1 MKKQLLTLLLLV
13 CSLGMDAGNTLIP
26 DMKFRRLDTRDG
38 LSNSQINY
46 IFQDSKGFVWIATSY
61 GLNRYDGYRFRT
73 YYSDASDST
82 TLRNNYVD
90 YIWEDQDGRL
100 WLRQGMNF
108 CVFDPKT
115 EQVVRN
121 PSTILSK
128 IGIKGGIDRLYIDS
142 KKNLYVKTY
151 DDGLYFYNPTTKK
164 KTLTKYGYGEGEF
177 PKEFWISSFT
187 EYENLLIMV
196 SSDGE
201 MMAVDGEKGRV
212 AWRDNY
218 IHTHGGAEQAAYL
231 VKLDNFNNYWVLSQ
245 DHVFIYSQ
253 KERRWF
259 DSLEQFLATFGI
271 SGLPE
276 NLQSWDMIMDQR
288 NWVWLATDHEGLLV
302 VDLNNKEIK
311 QFLNNKFDETSLSEN
326 TVKRLMLDKSGNM
339 WIGAYRNG
347 LNQYIERPLGIRT
360 IELGDINTTVE
371 GKDGNY
377 WLGTDNRGI
386 IKYNPETETSE
397 VIDKSSGFASNVM
410 VASYCSRDGA
420 LWFGTY
426 NGGMVEID
434 PNGRIHNYL
443 ATGAEN
449 GLLNNNVWSVTEDK
463 WGDIWIGTLGNGVQ
477 RLDRKTG
484 KFRTWSSYN
493 TNLNENFMT
502 TVSWIKKG
510 WLIVGH
516 STYYSLINPVSGK
529 VVNVQI
535 PTVAGQAA
543 AAPSTVCVMED
554 SRGLIWQGSMS
565 GCCVYNPVSG
575 WQKLLDMNS
584 GLFGSSVVGIVEDQ
598 RHTMWIV
605 TEHGVS
611 NVTPQKEEDGTWSF
625 LVHSFGTKDGLQQ
638 GPYNQ
643 RSVSVTHDG
652 KVLIGGYNGLDI
664 IDPKLVSNSANKE
677 HPIFSGLKLFG
688 QQVEVGKEY
697 DGHVILEEALD
708 VSRELVLRYDENQFT
723 IQLATDKGEAHNTS
737 RFIYQLE
744 GFSDKWI
751 KTEEVD
757 PNITYMSLHHGSYK
771 LHVRML
777 NDDGT
782 MGDYEAVLEI
792 TITPPLIRNRWLMI
806 GLLALLVGGIYFWR
820 RRFLQKHQ
828 ERMELENYRNEIHRK
843 HWMSAMKRK
852 LHLQTGEKDDE
863 SETQKTEEPEEKTD
877 AGNTADEDGIEY
889 AEVEEVEVIEDQIAG
904 DAVDDEEI
912 VPTSGGKEK
921 TDLLPLFRE
930 VCDTFKAPNG
940 KVLRISYFPL
950 EEHLE
955 VMGDRLQLAYML
967 KILLVNSSRFAPTN
981 STVKVFAE
989 RQAGNAVIRVMDKG
1003 VGIPD
1008 DVLPHLFEKIENDTE
1023 KTNLHL
1029 VADIANSHGGTVK
1042 GEGNTGGGTV
1052 FTITLP
1058 LIQED
1063 INNN

>member
-73 YYSDASDST
+73 YYSDATDST

-90 YIWEDQDGRL
+90 YIWEDMDGRL

-115 EQVVRN
+115 EQTVRN

-128 IGIKGGIDRLYIDS
+128 IGIKGGIDRIYIDAQ
-142 KKNLYVKTY
+142 KNLYVKTY
-151 DDGLYFYNPTTKK
+151 DEGLYYYNPKTKK

-177 PKEFWISSFT
+177 PKEFWTSSFT
-187 EYENLLIMV
+187 EYEDLLILV

-201 MMAVDGEKGRV
+201 LMAVNGEKGRV

-218 IHTHGGAEQAAYL
+218 IHTHGGAEQASYM
-231 VKLDNFNNYWVLSQ
+231 VKVDNFHNYWVLTP

-253 KERRWF
+253 EERRWF
-259 DSLEQFLATFGI
+259 DSLEQFLAAYGI

-276 NLQSWDMIMDQR
+276 NLQVWDMIMDQR
-288 NWVWLATDHEGLLV
+288 NWVWLATDHEGLIV

-347 LNQYIERPLGIRT
+347 LNQYIERPSGIRT

-371 GKDGNY
+371 GKDGTY

-397 VIDKSSGFASNVM
+397 LIDKSSGFASNVM
-410 VASYCSRDGA
+410 VASYCSHDGA

-426 NGGMVEID
+426 NGGLIEID
-434 PNGRIHNYL
+434 PNGRIKNYL
-443 ATGAEN
+443 VTGADD

-477 RLDRKTG
+477 RLNRKTG
-484 KFRTWSSYN
+484 KFRVWSSYN

-510 WLIVGH
+510 WLIAGH
-516 STYYSLINPVSGK
+516 SSYYSLINPVSGK
-529 VVNVQI
+529 VANVQI
-535 PTVAGQAA
+535 PVVAGQAQ
-543 AAPSTVCVMED
+543 AAPSSVCVMED

-584 GLFGSSVVGIVEDQ
+584 GLFGSSVVGIVEDH

-664 IDPKLVSNSANKE
+664 IDPKLVSSSANKE
-677 HPIFSGLKLFG
+677 RPIFSGLKLFG

-708 VSRELVLRYDENQFT
+708 VCKELVLRHDENQFT

-782 MGDYEAVLEI
+782 MGDYEATLEI

-806 GLLALLVGGIYFWR
+806 AFLTLLAGGIYFWR
-820 RRFLQKHQ
+820 RRFLKKHA
-828 ERMELENYRNEIHRK
+828 ERVELENYRNELHKK
-843 HWMSAMKRK
+843 HWMSAMKKK
-852 LHLQTGEKDDE
+852 LHLQAGETDDE
-863 SETQKTEEPEEKTD
+863 PEPQEAEDTEDQTE
-877 AGNTADEDGIEY
+877 AGNTADDDGVEY
-889 AEVEEVEVIEDQIAG
+889 AEVEEVEAIDDQIESQAT
-904 DAVDDEEI
+904 DEEEMALMA
-912 VPTSGGKEK
+912 GGEKEK

-930 VCDTFKAPNG
+930 VCDAFKAPNG
-940 KVLRISYFPL
+940 KSLRISYFPL
-950 EEHLE
+950 DEHLE
-955 VMGDRLQLAYML
+955 VMGDRAQLAYML
-967 KILLVNSSRFAPTN
+967 KILLINSSRFAPAN

-989 RQAGNAVIRVMDKG
+989 RQAGNAVIRVIDKG

-1008 DVLPHLFEKIENDTE
+1008 DVMPHLFEKIENDTE

-1029 VADIANSHGGTVK
+1029 VDEIVRSHEGTVK
-1042 GEGNTGGGTV
+1042 AEGNIGGGTV

-1058 LIQED
+1058 LIPEE
-1063 INNN
+1063 I

>member
-73 YYSDASDST
+73 YYSDATDST

-90 YIWEDQDGRL
+90 YIWEDKDGRL

-115 EQVVRN
+115 EQTVRN

-128 IGIKGGIDRLYIDS
+128 IGIKGGIDRIYIDAQ
-142 KKNLYVKTY
+142 KNLYVKTY
-151 DDGLYFYNPTTKK
+151 DEGLYYYNPKTKK

-177 PKEFWISSFT
+177 PKEFWTSSFT
-187 EYENLLIMV
+187 EYEDLLILV

-201 MMAVDGEKGRV
+201 LMAVNGEKGRV

-218 IHTHGGAEQAAYL
+218 IHTHGGAEQASYL
-231 VKLDNFNNYWVLSQ
+231 VKVDNFHNYWVLSQ
-245 DHVFIYSQ
+245 DHAFIYSQ

-259 DSLEQFLATFGI
+259 DSLEQFLATYGI

-276 NLQSWDMIMDQR
+276 NLQVWDMIMDQR
-288 NWVWLATDHEGLLV
+288 NWVWLATDHEGLIV

-339 WIGAYRNG
+339 WVGAYRNG
-347 LNQYIERPLGIRT
+347 LNQYIERPSGIRT

-397 VIDKSSGFASNVM
+397 LIDKSSGFASNVM
-410 VASYCSRDGA
+410 VASYCSHDGA

-426 NGGMVEID
+426 NGGLIEID
-434 PNGRIHNYL
+434 PNGRIKNYL
-443 ATGAEN
+443 VTGADD

-477 RLDRKTG
+477 RLNRKTG
-484 KFRTWSSYN
+484 KFRVWSSYN

-502 TVSWIKKG
+502 TVGWIKKG
-510 WLIVGH
+510 WLIAGH

-529 VVNVQI
+529 VANVQI
-535 PTVAGQAA
+535 PVVAGQAQ
-543 AAPSTVCVMED
+543 AAPTSVCVMED

-584 GLFGSSVVGIVEDQ
+584 GLFGSSVVGIVEDH

-611 NVTPQKEEDGTWSF
+611 NVTPQKEKDGTWSF

-652 KVLIGGYNGLDI
+652 KVLIGGFNGLDI
-664 IDPKLVSNSANKE
+664 IDPKLVSSSANKE
-677 HPIFSGLKLFG
+677 RPIFSGLKLFG

-708 VSRELVLRYDENQFT
+708 VCKELVLRHDENQFT

-782 MGDYEAVLEI
+782 MGDYEATLEI

-806 GLLALLVGGIYFWR
+806 AFLTLLAGGIYFWR
-820 RRFLQKHQ
+820 RRFLKKHQ
-828 ERMELENYRNEIHRK
+828 ERVELENYRNEIHKK
-843 HWMSAMKRK
+843 HWMSAMKK
-852 LHLQTGEKDDE
+852 KQHLKKGETDDE
-863 SETQKTEEPEEKTD
+863 PEPQEAEDTEDQTE
-877 AGNTADEDGIEY
+877 AGNTADDDGVEY
-889 AEVEEVEVIEDQIAG
+889 AEVEEVEAIDDQIESQAT
-904 DAVDDEEI
+904 DEEEMALMA
-912 VPTSGGKEK
+912 GGEKEK

-930 VCDTFKAPNG
+930 VCDAFKAPNG
-940 KVLRISYFPL
+940 KSLRISYFPL
-950 EEHLE
+950 DEHLE
-955 VMGDRLQLAYML
+955 VMGDRAQLAYML
-967 KILLVNSSRFAPTN
+967 KILLINSSRFAPAN

-989 RQAGNAVIRVMDKG
+989 RQAGNAVIRVIDKG

-1029 VADIANSHGGTVK
+1029 VAEIAKSHEGTVK
-1042 GEGNTGGGTV
+1042 GEGNIGGGTV

-1058 LIQED
+1058 LIPED
-1063 INNN
+1063 I

>member
-13 CSLGMDAGNTLIP
+13 CSLGMNAGSALIP

-46 IFQDSKGFVWIATSY
+46 IFQDSRGFVWIATSY

-73 YYSDASDST
+73 FYSDASDST

-90 YIWEDQDGRL
+90 YIWEDQDGKL
-100 WLRQGMNF
+100 WLRQGMNY

-115 EQVVRN
+115 EQTVRN

-128 IGIKGGIDRLYIDS
+128 IGIKGGIDRIYIDS

-151 DDGLYFYNPTTKK
+151 DEGLYYYNPKTKK

-177 PKEFWISSFT
+177 PKEFWTSSFA
-187 EYENLLIMV
+187 EYENLLILV

-201 MMAVDGEKGRV
+201 LMAVDGEKGRV

-218 IHTHGGAEQAAYL
+218 IHTHGGAEQASYL
-231 VKLDNFNNYWVLSQ
+231 VRVDNFHNYWVLSQ
-245 DHVFIYSQ
+245 DHAYIYSQ

-259 DSLEQFLATFGI
+259 DSLEQFLAMYGI

-276 NLQSWDMIMDQR
+276 NLQVWDMIMDQR
-288 NWVWLATDHEGLLV
+288 NWVWLATDHEGLIV
-302 VDLNNKEIK
+302 VDFNNKEIK

-326 TVKRLMLDKSGNM
+326 TAKRLMLDKSGNM

-347 LNQYIERPLGIRT
+347 LNQYIERPSGIRT

-371 GKDGNY
+371 GKDGTY

-386 IKYNPETETSE
+386 IKYNPQTETSE
-397 VIDKSSGFASNVM
+397 LIDKSSGFTSNVI
-410 VASYCSRDGA
+410 VASYCSHDGA

-426 NGGMVEID
+426 NGGLIEID
-434 PNGRIHNYL
+434 PNGRIKNYL
-443 ATGAEN
+443 VTGADD

-477 RLDRKTG
+477 RLNRKTG
-484 KFRTWSSYN
+484 KFRVWSSYN

-510 WLIVGH
+510 WLIAGH
-516 STYYSLINPVSGK
+516 SSYYSLINPVSGK
-529 VVNVQI
+529 VANVQI
-535 PTVAGQAA
+535 PVVAGQAQ
-543 AAPSTVCVMED
+543 AAPTSVCVMED

-584 GLFGSSVVGIVEDQ
+584 GLFGSSVVGIVEDH

-652 KVLIGGYNGLDI
+652 KVLIGGFNGLDI
-664 IDPKLVSNSANKE
+664 IDPKLVSSSANKE
-677 HPIFSGLKLFG
+677 RPIFSGLKLFG

-708 VSRELVLRYDENQFT
+708 VCKELVLRHDENQFT

-782 MGDYEAVLEI
+782 MGDYEATLEI

-806 GLLALLVGGIYFWR
+806 AFLTLLAGGIYFWR
-820 RRFLQKHQ
+820 RRFLKKHA
-828 ERMELENYRNEIHRK
+828 ERVELENYRNEIHKK
-843 HWMSAMKRK
+843 HWMSAMKK
-852 LHLQTGEKDDE
+852 KPHLKKGETDDE
-863 SETQKTEEPEEKTD
+863 PEPQEAEDTEDQTE
-877 AGNTADEDGIEY
+877 AGNTADDDGVEY
-889 AEVEEVEVIEDQIAG
+889 AEVEEVEAIDDQIESQAT
-904 DAVDDEEI
+904 DEEEMALMA
-912 VPTSGGKEK
+912 GGEKEK

-940 KVLRISYFPL
+940 KAIRISYFPL
-950 EEHLE
+950 DEHLE
-955 VMGDRLQLAYML
+955 VMGDRAQLAYML
-967 KILLVNSSRFAPTN
+967 KILLTNSSRFAPAN

-989 RQAGNAVIRVMDKG
+989 RQSGNAVIRVIDKG

-1029 VADIANSHGGTVK
+1029 VAEIVRSHDGTVK
-1042 GEGNTGGGTV
+1042 GEGNIGGGTV

-1058 LIQED
+1058 LIPEE
-1063 INNN
+1063 I

>member
-1 MKKQLLTLLLLV
+1 
-13 CSLGMDAGNTLIP
+13 
-26 DMKFRRLDTRDG
+26 
-38 LSNSQINY
+38 
-46 IFQDSKGFVWIATSY
+46 
-61 GLNRYDGYRFRT
+61 
-73 YYSDASDST
+73 
-82 TLRNNYVD
+82 
-90 YIWEDQDGRL
+90 
-100 WLRQGMNF
+100 
-108 CVFDPKT
+108 
-115 EQVVRN
+115 
-121 PSTILSK
+121 
-128 IGIKGGIDRLYIDS
+128 
-142 KKNLYVKTY
+142 
-151 DDGLYFYNPTTKK
+151 
-164 KTLTKYGYGEGEF
+164 
-177 PKEFWISSFT
+177 
-187 EYENLLIMV
+187 
-196 SSDGE
+196 
-201 MMAVDGEKGRV
+201 
-212 AWRDNY
+212 
-218 IHTHGGAEQAAYL
+218 
-231 VKLDNFNNYWVLSQ
+231 
-245 DHVFIYSQ
+245 
-253 KERRWF
+253 
-259 DSLEQFLATFGI
+259 
-271 SGLPE
+271 
-276 NLQSWDMIMDQR
+276 MIMDQR
-288 NWVWLATDHEGLLV
+288 NWVWLATDHEGLIV

-347 LNQYIERPLGIRT
+347 LNQYIERPSGIRT

-371 GKDGNY
+371 GKDGTY

-397 VIDKSSGFASNVM
+397 LIDKSSGFTSNVI
-410 VASYCSRDGA
+410 VASYCSHDGA

-426 NGGMVEID
+426 NGGLIEID
-434 PNGRIHNYL
+434 PNGRIKNYL
-443 ATGAEN
+443 VTGADD

-477 RLDRKTG
+477 RLNRKTG
-484 KFRTWSSYN
+484 KFRVWSSYN

-502 TVSWIKKG
+502 TVGWIKKG
-510 WLIVGH
+510 WLIAGH

-529 VVNVQI
+529 VANVQI
-535 PTVAGQAA
+535 PVVAGQAQ
-543 AAPSTVCVMED
+543 AAPTSVCVMED

-584 GLFGSSVVGIVEDQ
+584 GLFGSSVVGIVEDH

-652 KVLIGGYNGLDI
+652 KVLIGGFNGLDI
-664 IDPKLVSNSANKE
+664 IDPKLVSSSANKE
-677 HPIFSGLKLFG
+677 RPIFSGLKLFG

-708 VSRELVLRYDENQFT
+708 VCKELVLRHDENQFT

-782 MGDYEAVLEI
+782 MGDYEATLEI

-806 GLLALLVGGIYFWR
+806 AFLTLLAGGIYFWR
-820 RRFLQKHQ
+820 RRFLKKHQ
-828 ERMELENYRNEIHRK
+828 ERVELENYRNEIHKK
-843 HWMSAMKRK
+843 HWMSAMKK
-852 LHLQTGEKDDE
+852 KQHLKKGETDDE
-863 SETQKTEEPEEKTD
+863 PEPQEAEDTEDQTE
-877 AGNTADEDGIEY
+877 AGNTADDDGVEY
-889 AEVEEVEVIEDQIAG
+889 AEVEEVEAIDDQIESQAT
-904 DAVDDEEI
+904 DEEEMALMA
-912 VPTSGGKEK
+912 GGEKEK

-930 VCDTFKAPNG
+930 VCDAFKAPNG
-940 KVLRISYFPL
+940 KSLRISYFPL
-950 EEHLE
+950 DEHLE
-955 VMGDRLQLAYML
+955 VMGDRAQLAYML
-967 KILLVNSSRFAPTN
+967 KILLTNSSRFAPAN

-989 RQAGNAVIRVMDKG
+989 RQAGNAVIRVIDKG

-1029 VADIANSHGGTVK
+1029 VAEIAKSHEGTVK
-1042 GEGNTGGGTV
+1042 GEGNIGGGTV

-1058 LIQED
+1058 LIQA
-1063 INNN
+1063 

>member
-73 YYSDASDST
+73 YYSDATDST

-90 YIWEDQDGRL
+90 YIWEDMDGRL

-115 EQVVRN
+115 EQTVRN

-128 IGIKGGIDRLYIDS
+128 IGIKGGIDRIYIDAQ
-142 KKNLYVKTY
+142 KNLYVKTY
-151 DDGLYFYNPTTKK
+151 DEGLYYYNPKTKK

-177 PKEFWISSFT
+177 PKEFWTSSFT
-187 EYENLLIMV
+187 EYEDLLILV

-201 MMAVDGEKGRV
+201 LMAVNGEKGRV

-231 VKLDNFNNYWVLSQ
+231 VKVDNFHNYWVLTP

-259 DSLEQFLATFGI
+259 DSLEQFLAAYGI

-276 NLQSWDMIMDQR
+276 NLQVWDMIMDQR
-288 NWVWLATDHEGLLV
+288 NWVWLATDHEGLLI
-302 VDLNNKEIK
+302 VDLENKEIK

-326 TVKRLMLDKSGNM
+326 TVKHLMLDKSGNM

-347 LNQYIERPLGIRT
+347 LNQYIERPSGIRT

-371 GKDGNY
+371 GKDGTY

-397 VIDKSSGFASNVM
+397 LIDKSSGFTSNVI
-410 VASYCSRDGA
+410 VASYCSHDGA
-420 LWFGTY
+420 LWFGSY
-426 NGGMVEID
+426 NGGLIEID
-434 PNGRIHNYL
+434 PNGRIRNYL
-443 ATGAEN
+443 VTGADD

-477 RLDRKTG
+477 RLNRKTG
-484 KFRTWSSYN
+484 KFRVWSSYN

-502 TVSWIKKG
+502 SVGWIKKG
-510 WLIVGH
+510 WLIAGH

-529 VVNVQI
+529 VANVQI
-535 PTVAGQAA
+535 PVVAGQAQ
-543 AAPSTVCVMED
+543 AAPSSVCVMED

-584 GLFGSSVVGIVEDQ
+584 GLFGSSVVGIVEDH

-652 KVLIGGYNGLDI
+652 KVLIGGFNGLDI
-664 IDPKLVSNSANKE
+664 IDPKLVSSSANKE
-677 HPIFSGLKLFG
+677 RPIFSGLKLFG

-708 VSRELVLRYDENQFT
+708 VCKELVLRHDENQFT

-782 MGDYEAVLEI
+782 MGDYEATLEI

-806 GLLALLVGGIYFWR
+806 AFLTLLAGGIYFWR
-820 RRFLQKHQ
+820 RRFLKKHA
-828 ERMELENYRNEIHRK
+828 ERVELENYRNKIHKK
-843 HWMSAMKRK
+843 HWMSAMKK
-852 LHLQTGEKDDE
+852 KPHLKKGETDDE
-863 SETQKTEEPEEKTD
+863 PEPQEADDTTDQTE
-877 AGNTADEDGIEY
+877 AGATVGEDGVEY
-889 AEVEEVEVIEDQIAG
+889 AEVEEVEAIDDQIESQAT
-904 DAVDDEEI
+904 DEEEMALMA
-912 VPTSGGKEK
+912 GGEKEK

-930 VCDTFKAPNG
+930 VCDAFKAPNG
-940 KVLRISYFPL
+940 KSLRISYFPL
-950 EEHLE
+950 DEHLE
-955 VMGDRLQLAYML
+955 VMGDRAQLAYML
-967 KILLVNSSRFAPTN
+967 KILLTNSSRFAPAN

-989 RQAGNAVIRVMDKG
+989 RQAGNAVIRVIDKG
-1003 VGIPD
+1003 VGIPE
-1008 DVLPHLFEKIENDTE
+1008 DVMPHLFEKIENDTE

-1029 VADIANSHGGTVK
+1029 VAEIAKSHEGTVK
-1042 GEGNTGGGTV
+1042 GEGNIGGGTV

-1058 LIQED
+1058 LIQA
-1063 INNN
+1063 

>member
-73 YYSDASDST
+73 YYSDATDST

-90 YIWEDQDGRL
+90 YIWEDMDGRL

-115 EQVVRN
+115 EQTVRN

-128 IGIKGGIDRLYIDS
+128 IGIKGGIDRIYIDAQ
-142 KKNLYVKTY
+142 KNLYVKTY
-151 DDGLYFYNPTTKK
+151 DEGLYYYNPKTKK

-177 PKEFWISSFT
+177 PKEFWTSSFT
-187 EYENLLIMV
+187 EYEDLLILV

-201 MMAVDGEKGRV
+201 LMAVNGEKGRV

-218 IHTHGGAEQAAYL
+218 IHTHGGAEQASYL
-231 VKLDNFNNYWVLSQ
+231 VKVDNFHNYWVLSL
-245 DHVFIYSQ
+245 DHTYIYSQ

-259 DSLEQFLATFGI
+259 DSLEQFLAAYGI

-276 NLQSWDMIMDQR
+276 NLQVWDMIMDQR
-288 NWVWLATDHEGLLV
+288 NWVWLATDHEGLIV

-326 TVKRLMLDKSGNM
+326 TAKRLMLDKSGNM

-347 LNQYIERPLGIRT
+347 LNQYIERPSGIRT

-371 GKDGNY
+371 GKDGTY

-386 IKYNPETETSE
+386 IKYNPQTETSE
-397 VIDKSSGFASNVM
+397 LIDKSSGFTSNVI
-410 VASYCSRDGA
+410 VASYCSHDGA

-426 NGGMVEID
+426 NGGLIEID
-434 PNGRIHNYL
+434 PNGRIKNYL
-443 ATGAEN
+443 VTGADD

-477 RLDRKTG
+477 RLNRKTG
-484 KFRTWSSYN
+484 KFRVWSSYN

-510 WLIVGH
+510 WLIAGH
-516 STYYSLINPVSGK
+516 SSYYSLINPVSGK
-529 VVNVQI
+529 VANVQI
-535 PTVAGQAA
+535 PVVAGQAQ
-543 AAPSTVCVMED
+543 AAPSSVCVMED

-584 GLFGSSVVGIVEDQ
+584 GLFGSSVVGIVEDH

-652 KVLIGGYNGLDI
+652 KVLIGGFNGLDI
-664 IDPKLVSNSANKE
+664 IDPKLVSSSANKE
-677 HPIFSGLKLFG
+677 RPIFSGLKLFG

-708 VSRELVLRYDENQFT
+708 VCKELVLRHDENQFT

-782 MGDYEAVLEI
+782 MGDYEATLEI

-806 GLLALLVGGIYFWR
+806 AFLTLLAGGIYFWR
-820 RRFLQKHQ
+820 RRFLKKHA
-828 ERMELENYRNEIHRK
+828 ERVELENYRNELHKK
-843 HWMSAMKRK
+843 HWMSAMKK
-852 LHLQTGEKDDE
+852 KPHLKKGETDDE
-863 SETQKTEEPEEKTD
+863 PEPQEAEDTEDQTE
-877 AGNTADEDGIEY
+877 AGNTADDDGVEY
-889 AEVEEVEVIEDQIAG
+889 AEVEEVEAIDDQIESQAT
-904 DAVDDEEI
+904 DEEEMALMA
-912 VPTSGGKEK
+912 GGEKEK

-930 VCDTFKAPNG
+930 VCDAFKAPNG
-940 KVLRISYFPL
+940 KSLRISYFPL
-950 EEHLE
+950 DEHLE
-955 VMGDRLQLAYML
+955 VMGDRAQLAYML
-967 KILLVNSSRFAPTN
+967 KILLTNSSRFAPAN

-989 RQAGNAVIRVMDKG
+989 RQSGNAVIRVIDKG
-1003 VGIPD
+1003 VGIPE

-1029 VADIANSHGGTVK
+1029 VAEIAKSHEGTVK
-1042 GEGNTGGGTV
+1042 GEGNIGGGTV

-1058 LIQED
+1058 LIPED
-1063 INNN
+1063 I

>member
-13 CSLGMDAGNTLIP
+13 CSLGMNAGSALIP

-46 IFQDSKGFVWIATSY
+46 IFQDSRGFVWIATSY

-73 YYSDASDST
+73 FYSDASDST

-90 YIWEDQDGRL
+90 YIWEDQDGKL
-100 WLRQGMNF
+100 WLRQGMNY

-115 EQVVRN
+115 EQTVRN

-128 IGIKGGIDRLYIDS
+128 IGIKGGIDRIYIDS

-151 DDGLYFYNPTTKK
+151 DEGLYYYNPKTKK

-177 PKEFWISSFT
+177 PKEFWTSSFA
-187 EYENLLIMV
+187 EYENLLILV

-201 MMAVDGEKGRV
+201 LMAVDGEKGKV
-212 AWRDNY
+212 AWRDNH
-218 IHTHGGAEQAAYL
+218 IHTHGGAEQASYS
-231 VKLDNFNNYWVLSQ
+231 VVLDNFNNYWVLSS
-245 DHVFIYSQ
+245 DHTFIYSQ

-259 DSLEQFLATFGI
+259 DSIYQFLAEYGI

-276 NLQSWDMIMDQR
+276 NLQVWDMIMDQR
-288 NWVWLATDHEGLLV
+288 NWVWLATDHEGLII
-302 VDLNNKEIK
+302 VDLENKEIK
-311 QFLNNKFDETSLSEN
+311 QFLNNKYDETSLSEN
-326 TVKRLMLDKSGNM
+326 TVKHLMLDKSGNM

-347 LNQYIERPLGIRT
+347 LNQYIERPSGIRT

-371 GKDGNY
+371 AKDGTY

-386 IKYNPETETSE
+386 IKYNPITETSE
-397 VIDKSSGFASNVM
+397 LIDKSSGFASDVM
-410 VASYCSRDGA
+410 VASYCSHDGA

-426 NGGMVEID
+426 NGGLIEID
-434 PNGRIHNYL
+434 PNGRIKNYL
-443 ATGAEN
+443 VTGADD

-502 TVSWIKKG
+502 SVNWIKKG
-510 WLIVGH
+510 WLIAGH
-516 STYYSLINPVSGK
+516 SAYYSLINPVSGK

-535 PTVAGQAA
+535 PTVAGQAQ
-543 AAPSTVCVMED
+543 AAPATVCVMED

-565 GCCVYNPVSG
+565 GCCVYNPKTG

-584 GLFGSSVVGIVEDQ
+584 GLFGSSVVGIAEDLH
-598 RHTMWIV
+598 HTMWVV

-611 NVTPQKEEDGTWSF
+611 NVTPQAEENGTWSF
-625 LVHSFGTKDGLQQ
+625 LVHSFSTKDGLQQ

-664 IDPKLVSNSANKE
+664 IDPKLVSSSANKE
-677 HPIFSGLKLFG
+677 RPIFSGLKLFG

-708 VSRELVLRYDENQFT
+708 VCRELVLRHDENQFT

-737 RFIYQLE
+737 RFVYQLE

-757 PNITYMSLHHGSYK
+757 PNITYMSLHHGRYK

-782 MGDYEAVLEI
+782 MGDYEATLEI

-806 GLLALLVGGIYFWR
+806 GFLALLAGGIYFWR

-828 ERMELENYRNEIHRK
+828 ERVELENYRNEIHKK
-843 HWMSAMKRK
+843 HWKSAMKK
-852 LHLQTGEKDDE
+852 KQHLKKGETDDE
-863 SETQKTEEPEEKTD
+863 PEPQEADDTDNQTD
-877 AGNTADEDGIEY
+877 AGNTADDDGVEY
-889 AEVEEVEVIEDQIAG
+889 AEVEEVEAIDDQIESQAT
-904 DAVDDEEI
+904 DEEEMALMA
-912 VPTSGGKEK
+912 GGEKEK

-940 KVLRISYFPL
+940 KALRISYFPL
-950 EEHLE
+950 DEHLE
-955 VMGDRLQLAYML
+955 VMGDRAQLAYML
-967 KILLVNSSRFAPTN
+967 KILLINSSRFAPAN

-989 RQAGNAVIRVMDKG
+989 RQSGNAVIRVIDKG

-1029 VADIANSHGGTVK
+1029 VAEIVRSHDGTVK
-1042 GEGNTGGGTV
+1042 GEGNIGGGTV

-1058 LIQED
+1058 LIPED
-1063 INNN
+1063 I

>member
-73 YYSDASDST
+73 YYSDATDST

-90 YIWEDQDGRL
+90 YIWEDMDGRL

-115 EQVVRN
+115 EQTVRN

-128 IGIKGGIDRLYIDS
+128 IGIKGGIDRIYIDAQ
-142 KKNLYVKTY
+142 KNLYVKTY
-151 DDGLYFYNPTTKK
+151 DEGLYYYNPKTKK

-177 PKEFWISSFT
+177 PKEFWTSSFA
-187 EYENLLIMV
+187 EYENLLILV

-201 MMAVDGEKGRV
+201 LMAVNGEKGRV
-212 AWRDNY
+212 AWRDDY

-231 VKLDNFNNYWVLSQ
+231 VKVDNFHNYWVLSQ

-259 DSLEQFLATFGI
+259 DSLEQFLAMYGI

-276 NLQSWDMIMDQR
+276 NLQVWDMIMDQR
-288 NWVWLATDHEGLLV
+288 NWVWLATDHEGLII
-302 VDLNNKEIK
+302 VDLENKEIK
-311 QFLNNKFDETSLSEN
+311 QFLNNKYDETSLSEN
-326 TVKRLMLDKSGNM
+326 TVKHLMLDKSGNM

-347 LNQYIERPLGIRT
+347 LNQYIERPSGIRT

-371 GKDGNY
+371 GKDGTY

-397 VIDKSSGFASNVM
+397 LIDKSSGFASNVV
-410 VASYCSRDGA
+410 VASYCSHDGA

-426 NGGMVEID
+426 NGGLIEID
-434 PNGRIHNYL
+434 PNGRIKNYL
-443 ATGAEN
+443 VTGADD

-477 RLDRKTG
+477 RLNRKTG
-484 KFRTWSSYN
+484 KFRVWSSYN

-502 TVSWIKKG
+502 TVGWIKKG
-510 WLIVGH
+510 WLIAGH
-516 STYYSLINPVSGK
+516 SSYYSLINPVSGK
-529 VVNVQI
+529 VANVQI
-535 PTVAGQAA
+535 PVVAGQAQ
-543 AAPSTVCVMED
+543 AAPTSVCVMED

-584 GLFGSSVVGIVEDQ
+584 GLFGSSVVGIVEDH

-652 KVLIGGYNGLDI
+652 KVLIGGFNGLDI
-664 IDPKLVSNSANKE
+664 IDPKLVSSSANKE
-677 HPIFSGLKLFG
+677 RPIFSGLKLFG

-708 VSRELVLRYDENQFT
+708 VCKELVLRHDENQFT

-782 MGDYEAVLEI
+782 MGDYEATLEI

-806 GLLALLVGGIYFWR
+806 AFLTLLAGGIYFWR
-820 RRFLQKHQ
+820 RRFLKKHA
-828 ERMELENYRNEIHRK
+828 ERVELENYRNELHKK
-843 HWMSAMKRK
+843 HWMSAMKK
-852 LHLQTGEKDDE
+852 KPHLKKGETDDE
-863 SETQKTEEPEEKTD
+863 PEPQEAEDTEDQTE
-877 AGNTADEDGIEY
+877 AGNTADDDGVEY
-889 AEVEEVEVIEDQIAG
+889 AEVEEVEAIDDQIESQAT
-904 DAVDDEEI
+904 DEEEMALMA
-912 VPTSGGKEK
+912 GGEKEK

-930 VCDTFKAPNG
+930 VCDAFKAPNG
-940 KVLRISYFPL
+940 KSLRISYFPL
-950 EEHLE
+950 DEHLE
-955 VMGDRLQLAYML
+955 VMGDRAQLAYML
-967 KILLVNSSRFAPTN
+967 KILLTNSSRFAPAN

-989 RQAGNAVIRVMDKG
+989 RQAGNAVIRVIDKG

-1029 VADIANSHGGTVK
+1029 VAEIVRSHEGTVK
-1042 GEGNTGGGTV
+1042 GEGNIGGGTV

-1058 LIQED
+1058 LIPEE
-1063 INNN
+1063 I

>member
-13 CSLGMDAGNTLIP
+13 CSLGMNAGSALIP

-46 IFQDSKGFVWIATSY
+46 IFQDSRGFVWIATSY

-73 YYSDASDST
+73 FYSDASDST

-90 YIWEDQDGRL
+90 YIWEDQDGKL
-100 WLRQGMNF
+100 WLRQGMNY

-115 EQVVRN
+115 EQTVRN

-128 IGIKGGIDRLYIDS
+128 IGIKGGIDRIYIDS

-151 DDGLYFYNPTTKK
+151 DEGLYYYNPKTKK

-177 PKEFWISSFT
+177 PKEFWTSSFA
-187 EYENLLIMV
+187 EYENLLILV

-201 MMAVDGEKGRV
+201 LMAVDGEKGRV
-212 AWRDNY
+212 AWRDDY

-231 VKLDNFNNYWVLSQ
+231 VKVDNFHNYWVLSL
-245 DHVFIYSQ
+245 DHTYIYSQ

-259 DSLEQFLATFGI
+259 DSLEQFLAMYGI

-276 NLQSWDMIMDQR
+276 NLQVWDMIMDQR
-288 NWVWLATDHEGLLV
+288 NWVWLATDHEGLIV
-302 VDLNNKEIK
+302 VDFNNKEIK

-326 TVKRLMLDKSGNM
+326 TVKHLMLDKSGNM

-347 LNQYIERPLGIRT
+347 LNQYIERPSGIRT

-371 GKDGNY
+371 GKDGTY

-386 IKYNPETETSE
+386 IKYNPITETSE
-397 VIDKSSGFASNVM
+397 LIDKSSGFASNVM
-410 VASYCSRDGA
+410 VASYCSHDGA

-426 NGGMVEID
+426 NGGLIEID
-434 PNGRIHNYL
+434 PNGRIKNYL
-443 ATGAEN
+443 VTGADD

-477 RLDRKTG
+477 RLNRKTG
-484 KFRTWSSYN
+484 KFRVWSSYN

-510 WLIVGH
+510 WLIAGH
-516 STYYSLINPVSGK
+516 SSYYSLINPVSGK
-529 VVNVQI
+529 VANVQI
-535 PTVAGQAA
+535 PVVAGQAQ
-543 AAPSTVCVMED
+543 AAPTSVCVMED

-584 GLFGSSVVGIVEDQ
+584 GLFGSSVVGIVEDH

-611 NVTPQKEEDGTWSF
+611 NVTPQKEKDGTWSF

-652 KVLIGGYNGLDI
+652 KVLIGGFNGLDI
-664 IDPKLVSNSANKE
+664 IDPKLVSSSANKE

-708 VSRELVLRYDENQFT
+708 VCRELVLRHDENQFT

-782 MGDYEAVLEI
+782 MGDYEATLEI

-806 GLLALLVGGIYFWR
+806 AFLTLLAGGIYFWR
-820 RRFLQKHQ
+820 RRFLKKHA
-828 ERMELENYRNEIHRK
+828 ERVELENYRNEIHKK
-843 HWMSAMKRK
+843 HRMSAMKK
-852 LHLQTGEKDDE
+852 KQHLKKGETDDE
-863 SETQKTEEPEEKTD
+863 PEPQEADDTDNQTD
-877 AGNTADEDGIEY
+877 AGNTADDDGVEY
-889 AEVEEVEVIEDQIAG
+889 AEVEEVEAIDDQIESQAT
-904 DAVDDEEI
+904 DEEEMALMA
-912 VPTSGGKEK
+912 GGEKEK

-940 KVLRISYFPL
+940 KAIRISYFPL
-950 EEHLE
+950 DEHLE
-955 VMGDRLQLAYML
+955 VMGDRAQLAYML
-967 KILLVNSSRFAPTN
+967 KILLTNSSRFAPAN

-989 RQAGNAVIRVMDKG
+989 RQAGNAVIRVIDKG

-1029 VADIANSHGGTVK
+1029 VAEIVRSHEGTVK
-1042 GEGNTGGGTV
+1042 GEGNIGGGTV

-1058 LIQED
+1058 LIPED
-1063 INNN
+1063 I

>member
-73 YYSDASDST
+73 YYSDATDST

-90 YIWEDQDGRL
+90 YIWEDMDGRL

-115 EQVVRN
+115 EQTVRN

-128 IGIKGGIDRLYIDS
+128 IGIKGGIDRIYIDAQ
-142 KKNLYVKTY
+142 KNLYVKTY
-151 DDGLYFYNPTTKK
+151 DEGLYYYNPKTKK

-177 PKEFWISSFT
+177 PKEFWTSSFA
-187 EYENLLIMV
+187 EYENLLILV

-201 MMAVDGEKGRV
+201 LMAVNGEKGRV
-212 AWRDNY
+212 AWRDDY

-231 VKLDNFNNYWVLSQ
+231 VKVDNFHNYWVLSQ

-259 DSLEQFLATFGI
+259 DSLEQFLATYGI

-276 NLQSWDMIMDQR
+276 NLQVWDMIMDQR
-288 NWVWLATDHEGLLV
+288 NWVWLATDHEGLII
-302 VDLNNKEIK
+302 VDLENKEIK
-311 QFLNNKFDETSLSEN
+311 QFLNNKYDETSLSEN
-326 TVKRLMLDKSGNM
+326 TVKHLMLDKSGNM

-347 LNQYIERPLGIRT
+347 LNQYIERPSGIRT

-371 GKDGNY
+371 GKDGTY

-397 VIDKSSGFASNVM
+397 LIDKSSGFASNVM
-410 VASYCSRDGA
+410 VASYCSHDGA

-426 NGGMVEID
+426 NGGLIEID
-434 PNGRIHNYL
+434 PNGRIKNYL
-443 ATGAEN
+443 VTGADD

-477 RLDRKTG
+477 RLNRKTG
-484 KFRTWSSYN
+484 KFRVWSSYN

-510 WLIVGH
+510 WLIAGH
-516 STYYSLINPVSGK
+516 SSYYSLINPVSGK
-529 VVNVQI
+529 VANVQI
-535 PTVAGQAA
+535 PVVAGQAQ
-543 AAPSTVCVMED
+543 AAPTSVCVMED

-584 GLFGSSVVGIVEDQ
+584 GLFGSSVVGIVEDH

-652 KVLIGGYNGLDI
+652 KVLIGGFNGLDI
-664 IDPKLVSNSANKE
+664 IDPKLVSSSANKE
-677 HPIFSGLKLFG
+677 RPIFSGLKLFG

-708 VSRELVLRYDENQFT
+708 VCKELVLRHDENQFT

-782 MGDYEAVLEI
+782 MGDYEATLEI

-806 GLLALLVGGIYFWR
+806 AFLTLLAGGIYFWR
-820 RRFLQKHQ
+820 RRFLKKHA
-828 ERMELENYRNEIHRK
+828 ERVELENYRNELHKK
-843 HWMSAMKRK
+843 HWMSAMKK
-852 LHLQTGEKDDE
+852 KPHLKKGETDDE
-863 SETQKTEEPEEKTD
+863 PEPQEAEDTEDQTE
-877 AGNTADEDGIEY
+877 AGNTADDDGVEY
-889 AEVEEVEVIEDQIAG
+889 AEVEEVEAIDDQIESQAT
-904 DAVDDEEI
+904 DEEEMALMA
-912 VPTSGGKEK
+912 GGEKEK

-930 VCDTFKAPNG
+930 VCDAFKAPNG
-940 KVLRISYFPL
+940 KSLRISYFPL
-950 EEHLE
+950 DEHLE
-955 VMGDRLQLAYML
+955 VMGDRAQLAYML
-967 KILLVNSSRFAPTN
+967 KILLTNSSRFAPAN

-989 RQAGNAVIRVMDKG
+989 RQAGNAVIRVIDKG

-1029 VADIANSHGGTVK
+1029 VAEIVRSHEGTVK
-1042 GEGNTGGGTV
+1042 GEGNIGGGTV

-1058 LIQED
+1058 LIPEE
-1063 INNN
+1063 I